1 MKVIVSLIDDKWRFF
16 VLNKKQFLLTS
27 TDIAEK
33 FSIPL
38 EEYEKRV
45 INKVLK
51 HKNAKV
57 IFTLDFSKRNV
68 VFENDNTPEEYYVE
82 RFKEEFSEE
91 LILLELSEEGVI

>member
-82 RFKEEFSEE
+82 RFKEEFSKE